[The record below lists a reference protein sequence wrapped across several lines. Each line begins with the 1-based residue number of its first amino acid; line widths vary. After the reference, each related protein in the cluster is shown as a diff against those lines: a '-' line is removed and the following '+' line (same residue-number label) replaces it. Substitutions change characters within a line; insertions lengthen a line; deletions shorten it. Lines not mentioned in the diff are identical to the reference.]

1 MRLNNQQPANFK
13 RQGHMQQEYVDQKE
27 NANPNIAHPRF
38 ERQSL
43 FPSQYQMQELSMS
56 CSDTPTGYDM
66 TMRKV
71 VADCT
76 NFNLHLKHQNGGP
89 PLQSMIKFDNGLN

>member
-1 MRLNNQQPANFK
+1 
-13 RQGHMQQEYVDQKE
+13 
-27 NANPNIAHPRF
+27 
-38 ERQSL
+38 
-43 FPSQYQMQELSMS
+43 MQELSMS

-76 NFNLHLKHQNGGP
+76 NFNLPLKYQNGGP